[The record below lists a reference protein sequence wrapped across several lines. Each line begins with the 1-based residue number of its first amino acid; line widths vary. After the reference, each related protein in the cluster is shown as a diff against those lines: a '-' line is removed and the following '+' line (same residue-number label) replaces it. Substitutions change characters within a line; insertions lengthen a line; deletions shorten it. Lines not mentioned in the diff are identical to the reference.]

1 MSATPDL
8 LRALADRTEPPRDA
22 WRLLAEQW
30 PGGILFFEPQGTMT
44 FRNAAAERLLGV
56 PAPLLFAHDAA
67 VAAAWRDAQQGQ
79 GTSEPI
85 AARLPGRDGEL
96 HSARV
101 TLLPLAGDPG
111 RRIACLLD
119 FTVTAPAH
127 GVAAELQ
134 ETALDIARGGV
145 WEMRFASREVVYS
158 DSYYRLLGVDVAEGR
173 ATRDFWVTRVHPSDL
188 ESVRA
193 AFEDYAAGRSQT
205 FEHEYRMRHSDGRWL
220 WLLDRSRTVARDARG
235 LPLRVIGFAVEITK
249 RRTAEQALRDSEERF
264 RLATGSVNGVMYE
277 SDLVTGRT
285 VLHGIERLLGIHDG
299 QVPDTIE
306 RWLAMVHA
314 DDRERVRGTILQQR
328 FRARPYDDLYYRVV
342 RPDGQTMH
350 VWARG
355 SYICDD
361 AGRAVRAVGLIE
373 DVTARVQAEEA
384 LRRSETVLQTIM
396 AASATNLALYD
407 RDHRCLF
414 ANYALHGA
422 PVEQIIGKRIYEY
435 IPPQYHEQVR
445 AAFDAVLA
453 TGRGADTENEM
464 FIEGHSAPRLY
475 ETRLRPVT
483 VKGEIVGLVTNIS
496 DVTELRAQREN
507 LYLQGRIIATIREG
521 VVLLDREGRV
531 LLANPAMHSLFG
543 YPPNGL
549 VGREFRELA
558 AQPGAA
564 FDRLLRRVLQDLDAG
579 EAPQAEFE
587 GRRVDGEHLVAT
599 CIFAAINIRGERR
612 IVAVLSDIT
621 ERKRL
626 EREVLQVAT
635 REQQRIGSDL
645 HDGLGQ
651 QLTGIALL
659 LKGLVPRL
667 TTRARPAELRGDV
680 EQIVSLV
687 NDAIDSTRS
696 LARGLSPVPAAD
708 DGLPLALE
716 ALGTQIFERHG
727 VEVVIDNALPEEQ
740 RFDDNTATHLYRI
753 VQEALGNALRH
764 GRPKRVTVQLRA
776 DGGQIEL
783 AITDDGP
790 GFDRRAVRPSG
801 LGLKIMRFRAQMIG
815 GDLSVE
821 SAPGVGTTIRC
832 HCPSPRAA

>member
-1 MSATPDL
+1 
-8 LRALADRTEPPRDA
+8 
-22 WRLLAEQW
+22 
-30 PGGILFFEPQGTMT
+30 
-44 FRNAAAERLLGV
+44 
-56 PAPLLFAHDAA
+56 
-67 VAAAWRDAQQGQ
+67 
-79 GTSEPI
+79 
-85 AARLPGRDGEL
+85 
-96 HSARV
+96 
-101 TLLPLAGDPG
+101 
-111 RRIACLLD
+111 
-119 FTVTAPAH
+119 
-127 GVAAELQ
+127 
-134 ETALDIARGGV
+134 
-145 WEMRFASREVVYS
+145 MRFGTGEVVYS
-158 DSYYRLLGVDVAEGR
+158 ESYYRLLGVAPEER
-173 ATRDFWVTRVHPSDL
+173 AATLEFWRARVHPADL
-188 ESVRA
+188 DAVRS
-193 AFEDYAAGRSQT
+193 AFGDYAAGRSQT
-205 FEHEYRMRHSDGRWL
+205 FEQEYRMRHADGRWL
-220 WLLDRSRTVARDARG
+220 WLLDRSRTVARDAQG
-235 LPLRVIGFAVEITK
+235 LPLRVIGFAVDITK
-249 RRTAEQALRDSEERF
+249 RRTAEQALRESEERF
-264 RLATGSVNGVMYE
+264 RLATSAVNGVMYE
-277 SDLVTGRT
+277 SDLLTGRS
-285 VLHGIERLLGIHDG
+285 VLHGIERLLGLHDDE
-299 QVPDTIE
+299 VPDTIE
-306 RWLAMVHA
+306 RWLAMVHPE
-314 DDRERVRGTILQQR
+314 DRDRVRGTILQR
-328 FRARPYDDLYYRVV
+328 RSRGRPYDDLYYRVV
-342 RPDGQTMH
+342 RPDGDVMH

-355 SYICDD
+355 SYIRDEN
-361 AGRAVRAVGLIE
+361 GRAVRAVGLIE

-407 RDHRCLF
+407 RDHRCVF

-422 PVEQIIGKRIYEY
+422 PVEEIIGKRIYEY

-445 AAFDAVLA
+445 TAFESVIA
-453 TGRGADTENEM
+453 TGQGADTENEM
-464 FIEGHSAPRLY
+464 LIEGHTVPRLY

-483 VKGEIVGLVTNIS
+483 VEGEIVGLVTNIS
-496 DVTELRAQREN
+496 DVTEMRAQREN

-521 VVLLDREGRV
+521 VVLLDREGHV

-558 AQPGAA
+558 AQPGAT
-564 FDRLLRRVLQDLDAG
+564 FDRLLKRVLQDLDAG

-587 GRRVDGEHLVAT
+587 GRRVDGERLVAT

-667 TTRARPAELRGDV
+667 TRARPAELRGDV

-708 DGLPLALE
+708 DGLSLALE
-716 ALGTQIFERHG
+716 ALATQIFERHD
-727 VEVVIDNALPEEQ
+727 VEVVIDNGLPEDQ
-740 RFDDNTATHLYRI
+740 GFDDNTATHLYRI

-764 GRPKRVTVQLRA
+764 GQPKRVTVQLRD

-783 AITDDGP
+783 AVTDDGP
-790 GFDRRAVRPSG
+790 GFDRRAVQAG
-801 LGLKIMRFRAQMIG
+801 LGLKIMRFRAQMVG
-815 GDLSVE
+815 GDLTVE
-821 SAPGVGTTIRC
+821 STPGAGTTIRC